1 MKFKVTKIATA
12 VATGLGLSAMGMGTA
27 HADRIMFPYI
37 GGSSTVATI
46 VSVINQADVPGTPDR
61 LHYQIFHKD
70 GSAASNNAASC
81 SEDSVFRKTSVNDI
95 VTFDLTGHF
104 GDANGV
110 LFEPAATNPKYD
122 DGSFAFLEP
131 VLAALPADQRQVR
144 GWMMVDN
151 LGVGAAGP
159 AVPNTLNGEAF
170 LLDFVEG
177 AAWGYVAYNPAIGAD
192 PYDFSDAVE
201 SQGEVLA
208 GGMRYDDAAL
218 RAGAISHSP
227 RVPVVLYPMPN
238 GDFTQQLIVT
248 PINHAV
254 INTSVPAILPGRSDR
269 AGQAWQNATVLKTRI
284 GLSVLP
290 VGSSL
295 IAFNR
300 DEQQIDGTA
309 GADITCVGTVKVTD
323 LFTSLGQSQLA
334 NGGWS
339 AVRVTSPGPL
349 VENIPTAPTPITVA
363 NGARRTFNTNE
374 AIVMKLE
381 YNLSGEFLDGAGF
394 KGAYNNG
401 YWMRRGN
408 RESLK
413 IPVQTLAN
421 LQPFATGDVPIDVI
435 ADRFVIQPNSGETP
449 VDVSNLYPSTSIP
462 ASQFQ

>member
-1 MKFKVTKIATA
+1 
-12 VATGLGLSAMGMGTA
+12 
-27 HADRIMFPYI
+27 
-37 GGSSTVATI
+37 
-46 VSVINQADVPGTPDR
+46 
-61 LHYQIFHKD
+61 
-70 GSAASNNAASC
+70 
-81 SEDSVFRKTSVNDI
+81 
-95 VTFDLTGHF
+95 
-104 GDANGV
+104 
-110 LFEPAATNPKYD
+110 
-122 DGSFAFLEP
+122 
-131 VLAALPADQRQVR
+131 
-144 GWMMVDN
+144 
-151 LGVGAAGP
+151 
-159 AVPNTLNGEAF
+159 
-170 LLDFVEG
+170 
-177 AAWGYVAYNPAIGAD
+177 
-192 PYDFSDAVE
+192 
-201 SQGEVLA
+201 
-208 GGMRYDDAAL
+208 
-218 RAGAISHSP
+218 
-227 RVPVVLYPMPN
+227 
-238 GDFTQQLIVT
+238 
-248 PINHAV
+248 
-254 INTSVPAILPGRSDR
+254 
-269 AGQAWQNATVLKTRI
+269 
-284 GLSVLP
+284 
-290 VGSSL
+290 L

-381 YNLSGEFLDGAGF
+381 YNLSGEFLDGTGF

-449 VDVSNLYPSTSIP
+449 VDVSSLYPSTSIP